1 MVTELLGGA
10 APDIGTDTGEC
21 MLAFFIGARPI
32 VLEDIECPGLDDVDE
47 DLDIDIVADNVG
59 VGASS
64 AT

>member
-1 MVTELLGGA
+1 MATELLGRVALG
-10 APDIGTDTGEC
+10 IGTDTGEY

-32 VLEDIECPGLDDVDE
+32 VLEDIELPGLDDVDE
-47 DLDIDIVADNVG
+47 DLAIDIVADNVG